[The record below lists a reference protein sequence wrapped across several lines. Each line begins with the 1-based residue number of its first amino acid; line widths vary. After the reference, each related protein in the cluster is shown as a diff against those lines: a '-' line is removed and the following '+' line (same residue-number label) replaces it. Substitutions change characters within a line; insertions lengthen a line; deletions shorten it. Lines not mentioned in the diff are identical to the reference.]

1 MRPTLFRQMVQERR
15 WTTSETFSTHFAKAG
30 RELAEQTGNRRL
42 GEISVPRRTFDRWM
56 AGEVRSLPQ
65 RDTRRILE
73 HLFQQP
79 VAKLFH
85 TSDSKMLMA
94 AVPLPAV
101 RQSSRPLASSQTGM
115 FDDPLSVAA
124 QTESLT
130 RSSVDAAL
138 LEHFRGQ
145 LQGIVDRYETSGP
158 QALAGEARMIRS
170 TLHTLLSGQH
180 LPAVRAELFA
190 LTSRAAGLLAYMA
203 VNAGSGPTVA
213 EAYCTEAEVLAKHI
227 GNTQLQMWAAG
238 TRSLSLYYQ
247 RRYSEADAA
256 AAAGIEM
263 APTSHQAIRLLANG
277 RARALAR
284 LGDRR
289 GAERAIGKALDLSDR
304 LAGLPSGITSCISF
318 APYSPARTLANV
330 ITARLSLDDTAE
342 VLSCAELIDSL
353 IENSDSEWSR
363 ALVRLDVATALLQ
376 HKQPEIEQ
384 AMALGQSALHA
395 GTTAP
400 ITSVW
405 QRANELYERARPW
418 QAEADVSQYA
428 EELRNWRSHPQAKP
442 IISGPGPELAP
453 QQ

>member
-56 AGEVRSLPQ
+56 VGEVRSLPQ

-94 AVPLPAV
+94 AVPCRMV
-101 RQSSRPLASSQTGM
+101 RQSSRPLASPQTGM

-130 RSSVDAAL
+130 QSSVDAAL

-180 LPAVRAELFA
+180 LPAVRAELFG

-227 GNTQLQMWAAG
+227 GDSQLQMWARRHPVAQPLLPASIL
-238 TRSLSLYYQ
+238 RS
-247 RRYSEADAA
+247 R
-256 AAAGIEM
+256 
-263 APTSHQAIRLLANG
+263 
-277 RARALAR
+277 
-284 LGDRR
+284 RR
-289 GAERAIGKALDLSDR
+289 GGSRNRNGAEQ
-304 LAGLPSGITSCISF
+304 PSSHSAPVQRTSTC
-318 APYSPARTLANV
+318 
-330 ITARLSLDDTAE
+330 
-342 VLSCAELIDSL
+342 
-353 IENSDSEWSR
+353 
-363 ALVRLDVATALLQ
+363 
-376 HKQPEIEQ
+376 
-384 AMALGQSALHA
+384 
-395 GTTAP
+395 
-400 ITSVW
+400 
-405 QRANELYERARPW
+405 
-418 QAEADVSQYA
+418 
-428 EELRNWRSHPQAKP
+428 
-442 IISGPGPELAP
+442 SGPSRRPKGRGASHRQSPGPFRQAV
-453 QQ
+453 